1 MHDLEGKTA
10 LVSGAAR
17 GLGRAISELF
27 VERGARVMLTDI
39 DEAAVQATAGELGE
53 NAQGL
58 RCDVTN
64 SADVEAAVGAAVE
77 AFGGLNTLVNN
88 AGIEI
93 GKPFHEATEEE
104 FDQLMAVN
112 VKGVFLSIKHAVPAL
127 AGGGGGS
134 IVNMSSVAGL
144 GGVPLLG
151 AYCGSKAA
159 VLRITQTCAIELRDA
174 GIRVNA
180 VCPSFIDTEMVE
192 RLVSPFEAATG
203 AQFGDVVALKQGRLG
218 TAEEVAEMT
227 AFLASDDASFV
238 TGSSYVLDAALTA
251 NIL

>member
-1 MHDLEGKTA
+1 
-10 LVSGAAR
+10 
-17 GLGRAISELF
+17 
-27 VERGARVMLTDI
+27 MLTDI
-39 DEAAVQATAGELGE
+39 DEAAVQATAAELGD
-53 NAQGL
+53 NARGV

-64 SADVEAAVGAAVE
+64 SADVEAAIAGTVE
-77 AFGGLNTLVNN
+77 AFGGLDVLVNN

-93 GKPFHEATEEE
+93 GKPFHEHEEAE

-112 VKGVFLSIKHAVPAL
+112 VKGVFLGIKHAVPVL
-127 AGGGGGS
+127 AGGGGGA

-159 VLRITQTCAIELRDA
+159 VIRITQTCAAELRPA

-192 RLVSPFEAATG
+192 RLVDPFEAATG

-251 NIL
+251 NVR

>member
-1 MHDLEGKTA
+1 MQDLEGKRA
-10 LVSGAAR
+10 LVTGAAR

-27 VERGARVMLTDI
+27 IERGAQVMLSDVN
-39 DEAAVQATAGELGE
+39 EEEVQATAGELGDK
-53 NAQGL
+53 ARSQ
-58 RCDVTN
+58 RCDVT
-64 SADVEAAVGAAVE
+64 SAADVQATVDATVA
-77 AFGGLNTLVNN
+77 AFGGLDVLVNN

-93 GKPFHEATEEE
+93 GKPFHEHTEEE
-104 FDQLMAVN
+104 FSRLMDVN
-112 VKGVFLSIKHAVPAL
+112 VKGLFLCTKHSVPAL
-127 AGGGGGS
+127 ADGGGA

-159 VLRITQTCAIELRDA
+159 VLRITQTCAIELRPA

-180 VCPSFIDTEMVE
+180 VCPSFIDTAMVD

-203 AQFGDVVALKQGRLG
+203 AAFGDVVALKQGRLG

-227 AFLASDDASFV
+227 AFLASDDASFI
-238 TGSSYVLDAALTA
+238 TGSSYVLDGALTA
-251 NIL
+251 NVL